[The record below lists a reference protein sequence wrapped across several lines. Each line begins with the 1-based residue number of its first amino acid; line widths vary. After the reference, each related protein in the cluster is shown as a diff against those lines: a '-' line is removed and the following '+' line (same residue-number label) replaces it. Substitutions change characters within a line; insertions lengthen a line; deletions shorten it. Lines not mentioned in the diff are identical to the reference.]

1 MVKNVVN
8 SIVVEP
14 KQKRGRKPKNAALL
28 TTENKVLEEAP
39 EKDNN
44 IIFSIQET
52 KNETTT
58 DNNNENKDIND
69 DNDEN
74 KDNDENE
81 DNVVL
86 SSTQEEQ
93 KPAGKKRGRKPK
105 GGKIIQQVVPL
116 NNNKE
121 TKPNVILHLK
131 CSLKDLQS
139 NLSLSTN
146 IESFN
151 FSSKNDLNYEI
162 IGSNQNN
169 NITNNANQS
178 NNYSSNYNCA
188 NLNNNNN
195 NNINDDTDIDMY
207 DEDYY
212 SKNKEND
219 IRDVWKKLKVLEHN
233 LHINNISNK
242 KSACFWCTY
251 DFDNPP
257 IYIPKHFI
265 KDSYH
270 VYGCFCTPECATAHL
285 MEENID
291 SSSKFERYHL
301 INNIYSKI
309 YDYKKNIKPAP
320 NPFYLL
326 DKYYGNLSIQE
337 YRSLLRNERLFLV
350 VDKPL
355 TRILPELH
363 EDNDDFIINNKII
376 PANTLLIKK
385 KLQKKQLT
393 KNNIL
398 SEKFGLAQ

>member
-14 KQKRGRKPKNAALL
+14 KQKRGRKPKNAAALL
-28 TTENKVLEEAP
+28 NKVLDENS

-52 KNETTT
+52 KNDNTIN
-58 DNNNENKDIND
+58 DNNDNINDDKENKDIND
-69 DNDEN
+69 
-74 KDNDENE
+74 ENE
-81 DNVVL
+81 DNIVL
-86 SSTQEEQ
+86 SSTQEET

-121 TKPNVILHLK
+121 SKPNVILHLK

-139 NLSLSTN
+139 NTSLSTN
-146 IESFN
+146 IDSFN

-162 IGSNQNN
+162 INSTQNN
-169 NITNNANQS
+169 NINNNVNQA
-178 NNYSSNYNCA
+178 NNYNSNYNCA
-188 NLNNNNN
+188 TL
-195 NNINDDTDIDMY
+195 NINDDNDVDIY

-219 IRDVWKKLKVLEHN
+219 IRDVWKKLKVLQHN

-285 MEENID
+285 MDENID

-385 KLQKKQLT
+385 KLQKKQQLT

>member
-14 KQKRGRKPKNAALL
+14 KQKRGRKPKNAATLL
-28 TTENKVLEEAP
+28 NKVLDENS

-52 KNETTT
+52 KNDNTIN
-58 DNNNENKDIND
+58 DNNDNINDDKENKDIND
-69 DNDEN
+69 
-74 KDNDENE
+74 ENE
-81 DNVVL
+81 DNIVL
-86 SSTQEEQ
+86 SSTQEET

-121 TKPNVILHLK
+121 SKPNVILHLK

-139 NLSLSTN
+139 NTSLSTN

-162 IGSNQNN
+162 INSTQNN
-169 NITNNANQS
+169 NINNNVNQA
-178 NNYSSNYNCA
+178 NNYNSNYNCA
-188 NLNNNNN
+188 TL
-195 NNINDDTDIDMY
+195 NINDDNDVDIY

-219 IRDVWKKLKVLEHN
+219 IRDVWKKLKVLQHN

-285 MEENID
+285 MDENID

-385 KLQKKQLT
+385 KLQKKQQLT